1 MNKNEI
7 IEKLQDIFCDVFDNE
22 DIKLTEATCA
32 EDIEEWDSIG
42 HVQLIKE
49 LQTQFNIVFTAQE
62 MRSWDDIGEMADAIL
77 SKIS

>member
-49 LQTQFNIVFTAQE
+49 LQARFNIVFTAQE